1 MRERCVNRRAPAA
14 CSLYGNLSL
23 VYTSGKRYST
33 MHVIAR
39 RTLCRF
45 WARHPDAESS
55 LKAWFAEAKNAEWT
69 TPQSIKERYGSAS
82 FVGNDRVAFNICGD
96 KYRLVVLVK
105 YEFRTVYVR
114 FIGTHAEYDK
124 IDAEEI

>member
-1 MRERCVNRRAPAA
+1 MRERSLNRRARAE

-23 VYTSGKRYST
+23 VYTTGKRYST
-33 MHVIAR
+33 MRVIAR

-45 WARHPDAESS
+45 SARHPDAETS
-55 LKAWFAEAKNAEWT
+55 LRAWFAEAKNAEWA
-69 TPQSIKERYGSAS
+69 TPQSIKERYRSAS
-82 FVGNDRVAFNICGD
+82 FVGNDRVVFNICGD

>member
-1 MRERCVNRRAPAA
+1 MRERSVNRRARAE

-23 VYTSGKRYST
+23 VYTAGNRYST
-33 MHVIAR
+33 MRVIAR
-39 RTLCRF
+39 RTLCQF
-45 WARHPDAESS
+45 WERRPDAESS
-55 LKAWFAEAKNAEWT
+55 LKAWFAEAKNAEWA
-69 TPQSIKERYGSAS
+69 TPQSIKGRYRSAS
-82 FVGNDRVAFNICGD
+82 FVGNDRVVFNICGD

>member
-1 MRERCVNRRAPAA
+1 MRGRSVNRRATVA
-14 CSLYGNLSL
+14 CSLHGNLSL
-23 VYTSGKRYST
+23 VYTVGKCYST

-55 LKAWFAEAKNAEWT
+55 LRAWFAEATNAAWT
-69 TPQSIKERYGSAS
+69 TPQSIKGRYRSAS
-82 FVGNDRVAFNICGD
+82 FVGNDRVVFNICGD

>member
-1 MRERCVNRRAPAA
+1 MR
-14 CSLYGNLSL
+14 
-23 VYTSGKRYST
+23 
-33 MHVIAR
+33 VIAR

-114 FIGTHAEYDK
+114 FIGAHAEYDK

>member
-1 MRERCVNRRAPAA
+1 MRERSVNRRVRTE
-14 CSLYGNLSL
+14 CSLSGNRSL
-23 VYTSGKRYST
+23 VYMSGKRYST

-45 WARHPDAESS
+45 WASHPDAESS
-55 LKAWFAEAKNAEWT
+55 LRAWFAEAKNAAWT
-69 TPQSIKERYGSAS
+69 TPQNVKERYRSAS
-82 FVGNDRVAFNICGD
+82 FVGNDRVVFNICGD
-96 KYRLVVLVK
+96 KYRLVVLIK